1 MRCASQVASEKWVL
15 PPRETLDFDGRPRLQ
30 KIGVNPRALAMTL
43 TGVVKRWRFWGPRPR
58 RPSKTRSGTKR
69 DLYRLCAASMAGFR
83 APGMPWSQARPSLP
97 GLRYDFGASG
107 NLETAAP
114 STPFS
119 SALDSSFCV
128 HSLAISSNV
137 SRCASLAAS
146 SAQRRH
152 SSALRLHSSIVGML
166 APRCDSRATRSLTI
180 CSWATDRTALL
191 PATRRPSHPV
201 WLNRRSANCAMDQT
215 KTGLSLVALRRGR
228 PS

>member
-1 MRCASQVASEKWVL
+1 MGPSSARNLGFRRPPPTSKNRSKPSGAGYDANGRCE
-15 PPRETLDFDGRPRLQ
+15 
-30 KIGVNPRALAMTL
+30 ALEILGSKA
-43 TGVVKRWRFWGPRPR
+43 R

-97 GLRYDFGASG
+97 GLGYDFGASG